1 MKKSILIFLSA
12 IIAVSLFV
20 SCNGDPGTNVET
32 KINITFD
39 KNGGT
44 GEMAALSVKKG
55 ENVKLIANT
64 FTWADHEFKGWN
76 TKADGSGFFYANEA
90 TVKFDSDTTLYAQWN
105 QLVTVTFNSNDGS
118 EITSKQVLLY
128 NTETALNAN
137 TFTRTGYVFWG
148 WNTMADGSGVD
159 YADQESVA
167 LTANLNLYAQWA
179 IDVATN
185 TDYKAVW
192 NAANGTFYTMSSST
206 SINTRITVTGNV
218 HLYLPDDMTLT
229 ASKGIT
235 VANTNALTIDGTGT
249 LTATGE
255 ENQAGIG
262 GEYVDGKRDA
272 GTITINGG
280 TVTTTGGRR
289 ASGIGGS
296 NQGDGGTVVINEGTV
311 SASGGIGGSGI
322 GGGQRNYNSG
332 GYGGVVTINGGTV
345 IAKGI
350 GDDGA
355 GAGIGGGFSGNGGLV
370 TINGGTVTATGAGK
384 TYEPSSSAGI
394 GGGGNSGAGGTV
406 IITGGNV
413 TAKGGV
419 YKHNDS
425 FFGKGIGAGAKSTT
439 NGSLSVS
446 NVTLKYSMND
456 STYTAYEGT
465 DYSTRYR
472 YMKAE

>member
-55 ENVKLIANT
+55 ENVKLTANT
-64 FTWADHEFKGWN
+64 FTWADHAFKGWN
-76 TKADGSGFFYANEA
+76 TKADGTGTPYANEA

-105 QLVTVTFNSNDGS
+105 QVVTVTFNSNEGS

-137 TFTRTGYVFWG
+137 TFSRTGYVFWG
-148 WNTMADGSGVD
+148 WNTVADGSGDD
-159 YADQESVA
+159 YADQESVT

-179 IDVATN
+179 VDLST
-185 TDYKAVW
+185 TTLSKTSW
-192 NAANGTFYTMSSST
+192 GEANGKVYTIT
-206 SINTRITVTGNV
+206 DNTNISDRITVTGSV
-218 HLYLPDDMTLT
+218 TLLLPDGMTLN
-229 ASKGIT
+229 AQKGIT
-235 VANTNALTIDGTGT
+235 VADTNALTIDGTGT

-262 GEYVDGKRDA
+262 GEYIDGKRDA

-296 NQGDGGTVVINEGTV
+296 YQGDGGTVVINEGTV

-322 GGGQRNYNSG
+322 GGGQRNYSSG

-355 GAGIGGGFSGNGGLV
+355 GAGIGGGYSGNGGLV
-370 TINGGTVTATGAGK
+370 TINGGTVTATGAGE
-384 TYEPSSSAGI
+384 TYPPSSSAGI

-413 TAKGGV
+413 TAKGGQ
-419 YKHNDS
+419 YSNS
-425 FFGKGIGAGAKSTT
+425 YYGKGIGAGSQSST
-439 NGSLSVS
+439 NGSLTVS
-446 NVTLKYSMND
+446 NLILKYSTND

-465 DYSTRYR
+465 DYSTRYQ